1 MHVKKSGI
9 AALPDSLGKLT
20 KLEVLNKPR
29 TPPSALAPHP
39 HIPPYADVAPMT
51 WQVLKISECVSLAAL
66 PASLINLSNLLALEI
81 SDCALIAALPA
92 GYGALTKLRH
102 LDFSGCD
109 DLADVLYDDPVVDE
123 LEARGCG
130 MFGPG
135 FEIEPEGYDVVK
147 ADMLRAEEERLLRL
161 GNLRGEKVEV
171 RARK

>member
-20 KLEVLNKPR
+20 KLEVL
-29 TPPSALAPHP
+29 
-39 HIPPYADVAPMT
+39 
-51 WQVLKISECVSLAAL
+51 KISECVGLAAL

-135 FEIEPEGYDVVK
+135 FEIEPAGYDP
-147 ADMLRAEEERLLRL
+147 RATPTHTHTQCQTAQFICAQPPLTAWYRVLLPSTGMTLSR
-161 GNLRGEKVEV
+161 R
-171 RARK
+171 R